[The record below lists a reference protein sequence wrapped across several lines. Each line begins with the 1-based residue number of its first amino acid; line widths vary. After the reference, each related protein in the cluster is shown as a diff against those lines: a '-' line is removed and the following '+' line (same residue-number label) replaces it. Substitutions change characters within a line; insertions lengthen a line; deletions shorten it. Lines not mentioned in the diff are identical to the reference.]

1 MCLPPLAHDDSMQ
14 TSNANAMSKPPI
26 PKCDNM
32 NKISEDMDAF
42 RLTQMSVRRT
52 TNEYLMLCV
61 IGFGSIERRDALM
74 RVIAWALEPIL
85 LYSAFIKD
93 LSTMEFEAVIITKKQ
108 VSSTAVEDWLGLFNM
123 GICCIQ
129 FDSYMQPDMVTC
141 ISRIHHMGKH
151 WFGSFKARSSARVR
165 RDFYKEHMK
174 ELKAKEH
181 QRLLEITGMTLTPR
195 NMIALHDR
203 VSGLQSQIARL
214 TRNVREIFEASEA
227 SGAATTE
234 PLASVL
240 AGLTDSDGYT
250 TEVHNNL
257 TSVYRRLQARGA
269 LPENARVQ
277 DVPLPPPPP
286 TVDLTSPPESPAYA
300 PNTPPLN
307 PAAQGIAFIARR
319 PPTANVTVYFVRE

>member
-1 MCLPPLAHDDSMQ
+1 MCLPPPAHGDSMQ
-14 TSNANAMSKPPI
+14 TSNTDTMSKPPI

-32 NKISEDMDAF
+32 NKISEEMDAF

-74 RVIAWALEPIL
+74 RVISWALEPIL
-85 LYSAFIKD
+85 IYSAFIKD
-93 LSTMEFEAVIITKKQ
+93 LSTLEFEAVIITKKQ

-181 QRLLEITGMTLTPR
+181 QRLLDITGLTLTPR
-195 NMIALHDR
+195 NMLTLHDR
-203 VSGLQSQIARL
+203 VSGLQAHIARL
-214 TRNVREIFEASEA
+214 TRIVREIREASEA
-227 SGAATTE
+227 SGAAATE

-240 AGLTDSDGYT
+240 AGLMDSDGYT
-250 TEVHNNL
+250 TEVRNNL
-257 TSVYRRLQARGA
+257 TSAYRRPQASDTLPVQARI
-269 LPENARVQ
+269 P
-277 DVPLPPPPP
+277 DVRIPPPPP

-300 PNTPPLN
+300 PNTPQQN
-307 PAAQGIAFIARR
+307 PAVRGIAFIAR
-319 PPTANVTVYFVRE
+319 PEPTGNVTLYVLRE